1 MKEIVDVK
9 EGADWLL
16 NNRILIHPT
25 DGIWGLGCIATKAAI
40 IKIDKLKQRKKNKN
54 YIILFHDID
63 NALEHIESDK
73 IDRKFIREVWPG
85 HVTLVA
91 ESASKCLESFTD
103 EKNNIACRVSTHY
116 HLNALIKE
124 LNAPF
129 ISTSANISGTEY
141 TNNLK
146 DICNTFKSNEVA
158 LFNHQLGGISKPSK
172 IIMLKS
178 KKVIRE

>member
-1 MKEIVDVK
+1 MYRNKNCDHK
-9 EGADWLL
+9 DWY
-16 NNRILIHPT
+16 I
-25 DGIWGLGCIATKAAI
+25 KAE
-40 IKIDKLKQRKKNKN
+40 KKNKN

-178 KKVIRE
+178 KKIIRE

>member
-1 MKEIVDVK
+1 MKEIVDVN
-9 EGADWLL
+9 EGADWLS

-25 DGIWGLGCIATKAAI
+25 DGIWGLGCIATRSAI
-40 IKIDKLKQRKKNKN
+40 TKLDKLKQRKKNKK
-54 YIILFHDID
+54 YIILFHDIN
-63 NALEHIESDK
+63 NALKHIESDQA
-73 IDRKFIREVWPG
+73 DRKFMREVWPG

-91 ESASKCLESFTD
+91 KSTSKILENIVD

-124 LNAPF
+124 LKAPF

>member
-1 MKEIVDVK
+1 M
-9 EGADWLL
+9 
-16 NNRILIHPT
+16 LIY
-25 DGIWGLGCIATKAAI
+25 L
-40 IKIDKLKQRKKNKN
+40 
-54 YIILFHDID
+54 
-63 NALEHIESDK
+63 
-73 IDRKFIREVWPG
+73 
-85 HVTLVA
+85 TLIA
-91 ESASKCLESFTD
+91 ESTSKSLENFTD

-116 HLNALIKE
+116 HLNALIKQ
-124 LNAPF
+124 LKVPF

>member
-1 MKEIVDVK
+1 M
-9 EGADWLL
+9 
-16 NNRILIHPT
+16 
-25 DGIWGLGCIATKAAI
+25 
-40 IKIDKLKQRKKNKN
+40 
-54 YIILFHDID
+54 
-63 NALEHIESDK
+63 
-73 IDRKFIREVWPG
+73 WPG

-91 ESASKCLESFTD
+91 ESTSKSLENLTD

-124 LNAPF
+124 VKTPF

-141 TNNLK
+141 ANNLNE
-146 DICNTFKSNEVA
+146 ICNTFKSNEVA

>member
-25 DGIWGLGCIATKAAI
+25 DGIWGLGCIATRTAI
-40 IKIDKLKQRKKNKN
+40 TKIDTLKQRKKNKN

-63 NALEHIESDK
+63 NALKYIESDQA
-73 IDRKFIREVWPG
+73 DRKFMREVWPG

-91 ESASKCLESFTD
+91 ESTSKSLENFVD
-103 EKNNIACRVSTHY
+103 KENNIACRVSTHY
-116 HLNALIKE
+116 QLNALIKKA
-124 LNAPF
+124 NAPF

-158 LFNHQLGGISKPSK
+158 LFNHRLGGISKPSK

>member
-1 MKEIVDVK
+1 MS
-9 EGADWLL
+9 
-16 NNRILIHPT
+16 P
-25 DGIWGLGCIATKAAI
+25 
-40 IKIDKLKQRKKNKN
+40 
-54 YIILFHDID
+54 
-63 NALEHIESDK
+63 DK

-158 LFNHQLGGISKPSK
+158 LFNHRLGGISKPSK

>member
-1 MKEIVDVK
+1 MKEIIDVK

-25 DGIWGLGCIATKAAI
+25 DGIWGIGCIATRAAI
-40 IKIDKLKQRKKNKN
+40 TKLDRLKQRKKNKN
-54 YIILFHDID
+54 YIILFHDIE
-63 NALEHIESDK
+63 NALEHIESDQ
-73 IDRKFIREVWPG
+73 IERKFIREVWPG

-91 ESASKCLESFTD
+91 ESTSKSLENFTD
-103 EKNNIACRVSTHY
+103 DEKNIACRVGTHY
-116 HLNALIKE
+116 QLNALIKE
-124 LNAPF
+124 VKAPF
-129 ISTSANISGTEY
+129 ISTSANMSGTGY
-141 TNNLK
+141 ANNLK

>member
-9 EGADWLL
+9 EGAEWLL

-25 DGIWGLGCIATKAAI
+25 DGIWGLGCIATVTAI
-40 IKIDKLKQRKKNKN
+40 AKLDKLKQRKKNKN
-54 YIILFHDID
+54 YIILFHSID
-63 NALEHIESDK
+63 NALEHIDSGQ
-73 IDRKFIREVWPG
+73 IDIKFIKEVWPG

-91 ESASKCLESFTD
+91 ESTSKSLENFTD
-103 EKNNIACRVSTHY
+103 EYNNIACRVGTHY
-116 HLNALIKE
+116 QLNALIKE
-124 LNAPF
+124 VKAPF

-141 TNNLK
+141 ASNLK
-146 DICNTFKSNEVA
+146 NICNTFKSKEVA

>member
-40 IKIDKLKQRKKNKN
+40 TKIDKLKQRKKNKN

-85 HVTLVA
+85 HVTLIA
-91 ESASKCLESFTD
+91 ESTSKSLENFTD

-116 HLNALIKE
+116 HLKTLFEAFNNPI
-124 LNAPF
+124 
-129 ISTSANISGTEY
+129 ISTSANISGNDTI
-141 TNNLK
+141 NN
-146 DICNTFKSNEVA
+146 IEEFKADFDFNDVA
-158 LFNHQLGGISKPSK
+158 IYNKPLGNLSKPTP
-172 IIMLKS
+172 IIDLETKE
-178 KKVIRE
+178 VIRD

>member
-25 DGIWGLGCIATKAAI
+25 DGIWGLGCIATRTAI
-40 IKIDKLKQRKKNKN
+40 TKIDKLKQRKKNKN

-85 HVTLVA
+85 HVTLIA
-91 ESASKCLESFTD
+91 ESISKSLENFTD

-124 LNAPF
+124 LKAPF

>member
-1 MKEIVDVK
+1 LKEIVDVK

-16 NNRILIHPT
+16 NERILIHPT

-40 IKIDKLKQRKKNKN
+40 TKLDKLKQRKKNKN
-54 YIILFHDID
+54 YIILFHNIN
-63 NALEHIESDK
+63 NALKHIEYDQFDK
-73 IDRKFIREVWPG
+73 KFIKEVWPG
-85 HVTLVA
+85 HITLVA
-91 ESASKCLESFTD
+91 ESTSKSLEKFTD
-103 EKNNIACRVSTHY
+103 EYNNIACRVSTHY

-124 LNAPF
+124 VEAPF

-141 TNNLK
+141 ANNLK